1 MDTRGQSNVGVNP
14 STGDVN
20 WAVIDFGE
28 AVTFDNLDLY
38 YETYYECV
46 LNGLR
51 RVDVYILETPKD

>member
-1 MDTRGQSNVGVNP
+1 MEGIIGV
-14 STGDVN
+14 
-20 WAVIDFGE
+20 
-28 AVTFDNLDLY
+28 DLY